1 MQIDEQNVADPMSP
15 EMVAGGSYL
24 PGASS
29 ADGVEEM
36 IPSVS
41 SSAQG
46 MASAQQSA
54 QGIASERDLRGRA
67 SDVNDFTL
75 TMRGISDGDPVGME
89 TFDLGF
95 FEDGTPAITINGANV
110 PIRHEQWMALL
121 TQRNKTRSEIRMRM
135 EFEHDKRKAKD
146 GISRILASAPSVP
159 PQLGQLLMT
168 IADLDPGA
176 AMQETKQLLVSMSK
190 DNGREQIGRL
200 STLVQDNAV
209 GVEMSRLNREF
220 EMQIG
225 TDEMGDPV
233 MGKSSAARQRSEAL
247 AKDKDPRKRKT
258 AYAISNIDAMF
269 PPKGMKSDPSVN
281 GKPIGLFD
289 MMLGMD
295 GGDTSDL
302 SRFDLL
308 RHLAAYSDLWPT
320 KVDWMDT
327 PVYSDFVPGRPV
339 NPNEVAKFR
348 NYLLELDQ
356 WASTALKWDRSDP
369 RAIDMMLNQAV
380 LANKLVY
387 NPSMLEQGAQGSK
400 GSSGNQSATNDEDID
415 FGS

>member
-1 MQIDEQNVADPMSP
+1 MA
-15 EMVAGGSYL
+15 
-24 PGASS
+24 
-29 ADGVEEM
+29 
-36 IPSVS
+36 PS
-41 SSAQG
+41 QPP
-46 MASAQQSA
+46 A
-54 QGIASERDLRGRA
+54 QGIANERDMRGRA

-75 TMRGISDGDPVGME
+75 TMRGIADGDPVGME

-110 PIRHEQWMALL
+110 PIRHEQWMTLL
-121 TQRNKTRSEIRMRM
+121 TQRNKTRAEVRMRM

-168 IADLDPGA
+168 IADLDPAA

-225 TDEMGDPV
+225 TDEMGDPI

-320 KVDWMDT
+320 KVDWVDT

-339 NPNEVAKFR
+339 NPNDVAKFR
-348 NYLLELDQ
+348 TYLLELDQ
-356 WASTALKWDRSDP
+356 WASVALKWDRSDP

-387 NPSMLEQGAQGSK
+387 NPNMLEQGAQGSN